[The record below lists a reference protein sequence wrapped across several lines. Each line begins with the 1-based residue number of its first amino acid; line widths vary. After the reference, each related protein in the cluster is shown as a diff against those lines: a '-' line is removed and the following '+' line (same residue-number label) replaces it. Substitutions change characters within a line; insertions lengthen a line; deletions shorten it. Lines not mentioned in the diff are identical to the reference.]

1 METEIHRLQIR
12 ASAGFE
18 ELTPRPDFSKVNL
31 ILGIPFRRDNK
42 ISTAD
47 RLEIVHRS
55 ILERNKDFEKKLEH
69 YKSLGEDF

>member
-1 METEIHRLQIR
+1 METEIHRLQVR

-18 ELTPRPDFSKVNL
+18 ELTPRPDFSKINL
-31 ILGIPFRRDNK
+31 VLGIPFRRDK

-47 RLEIVHRS
+47 RVDLIHKS

-69 YKSLGEDF
+69 YKTLCEEV